1 VPLSPSPIATNHIA
15 TGSLWRPVCSA
26 ERVGVRTLTPLPVSG
41 DKSRAGGCRLGT
53 RLDRDGCHCTLGHR
67 RDREARIYAGI
78 GRDDRAVA
86 DKQVLVADGVARLE
100 AQRLT
105 EIGRY

>member
-1 VPLSPSPIATNHIA
+1 VPLSPSPIATNYIA
-15 TGSLWRPVCSA
+15 TGSLWPPVCSA
-26 ERVGVRTLTPLPVSG
+26 ERVGVHTLTLLPVSG
-41 DKSRAGGCRLGT
+41 DKSRAGRCHLGT
-53 RLDRDGCHCTLGHR
+53 RLDRDRCHCTLGHR

-78 GRDDRAVA
+78 GRDDRTIA
-86 DKQVLVADGVARLE
+86 DEEVLIADGVARLE